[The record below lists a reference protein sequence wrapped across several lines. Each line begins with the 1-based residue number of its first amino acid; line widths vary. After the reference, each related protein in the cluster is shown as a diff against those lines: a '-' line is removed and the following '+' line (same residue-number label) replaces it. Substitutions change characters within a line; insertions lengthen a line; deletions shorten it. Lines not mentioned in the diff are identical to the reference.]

1 MVKGVARRV
10 IMVKSP
16 DPKLFDEALFLL
28 REEALLRGSE
38 DQVLKEAQQAANQYL
53 HRNSPLVSHQ
63 PRLLP
68 ILAAFGGGAGLAS
81 LIWSLVVF
89 FP

>member
-38 DQVLKEAQQAANQYL
+38 DQVLQEAQQAANQYL
-53 HRNSPLVSHQ
+53 HRNSPLVSHRPQ
-63 PRLLP
+63 LLP

-81 LIWSLVVF
+81 LIWGVVLF

>member
-38 DQVLKEAQQAANQYL
+38 DQVLKEAQQVANQYL
-53 HRNSPLVSHQ
+53 HRNSPLVSYRF
-63 PRLLP
+63 RLLP
-68 ILAAFGGGAGLAS
+68 VLAAFGGGAGLAS
-81 LIWSLVVF
+81 LIWGLILF